1 MKRQPQPPSIPAST
15 AVPTAATEQQ
25 NEKYNDEERG
35 GIHVGPPRNAAY
47 CAAWNSDFFD
57 NVEPVVRFQEPT
69 WRDGT
74 GMTPAPRCSSWR
86 MGTRNCHRNC
96 TALTS
101 ASQSGRQRNFPHIS
115 QECPPMAALCDSV
128 VSLQT
133 SNLRPRRSNLP
144 IVSGGCPEN
153 SARERRRL
161 ETRVRSHYLA
171 GMVVARCR
179 FLLRGQYSG

>member
-1 MKRQPQPPSIPAST
+1 VARWHRYDARAEMLILAHGYKELPPQLYRANVSQPVRPS
-15 AVPTAATEQQ
+15 E
-25 NEKYNDEERG
+25 
-35 GIHVGPPRNAAY
+35 
-47 CAAWNSDFFD
+47 
-57 NVEPVVRFQEPT
+57 
-69 WRDGT
+69 
-74 GMTPAPRCSSWR
+74 
-86 MGTRNCHRNC
+86 
-96 TALTS
+96 
-101 ASQSGRQRNFPHIS
+101 NFPHIS

-153 SARERRRL
+153 SARDRRRL